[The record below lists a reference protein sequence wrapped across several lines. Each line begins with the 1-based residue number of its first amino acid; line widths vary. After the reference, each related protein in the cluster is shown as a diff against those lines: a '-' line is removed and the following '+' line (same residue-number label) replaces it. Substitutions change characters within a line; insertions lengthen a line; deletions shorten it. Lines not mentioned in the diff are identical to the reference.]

1 MSPEGAAS
9 MGRHEWSIVAAS
21 VFCTI
26 SAAAPP
32 FLVGVLAIHIRDDF
46 PFTSVHLAVVV
57 AVYFAVSAA
66 MSMAAGRII
75 HRFGAR
81 RCMRTAMVLAVV
93 SLALVA
99 SARNWQTLLLAQIAG
114 GAGNSM
120 VQPTVS
126 QALGTVIPRRFR
138 GLAFGLNQSA
148 VPLATLIVALL
159 IPLLTLTLGWRWC
172 AAVLAV
178 EAAVVA
184 FGVPDVRGR
193 DAARPGTIQPH
204 RRRRRIG
211 GSLPL
216 LMCGAS
222 FASMAGTNIPAF
234 LTSSAADMGMTAR
247 SAAAL
252 QMAGSAVCVAVRVAA
267 GWSGNGRKP
276 DYLRPAAAML
286 VGGGVGYA
294 FLASGSI
301 GLFTAGALLAF
312 GLGWGWSGLFHLSV
326 TQRFGDDV
334 AGATGF
340 VQAGVYVGAMTGPL
354 VFGVVFERLGG
365 GAAWTI
371 TCGMSL
377 VAAALLLLAQL
388 HLARAVPATPHPPE
402 KEGSTQWA

>member
-1 MSPEGAAS
+1 
-9 MGRHEWSIVAAS
+9 MGRREWRIVAAS

-26 SAAAPP
+26 SVAAPP
-32 FLVGVLAIHIRDDF
+32 FLVGVLAIHIRDDL
-46 PFTSVHLAVVV
+46 PFTSVHLAAVV
-57 AVYFAVSAA
+57 AGYFAVSAA
-66 MSMAAGRII
+66 MSMAAGRIV

-93 SLALVA
+93 SFALVA
-99 SARNWQTLLLAQIAG
+99 SARNWETLLLAQIAG

-126 QALGTVIPRRFR
+126 QALGTAIPRRFR

-159 IPLLTLTLGWRWC
+159 IPALSLTLGWRWC

-178 EAAVVA
+178 ETAVAA
-184 FGVPDVRGR
+184 FGVPAVG
-193 DAARPGTIQPH
+193 AARRAGPARP
-204 RRRRRIG
+204 RRRARIG
-211 GSLPL
+211 GALPL
-216 LMCGAS
+216 MMCGAA

-234 LTSSAADMGMTAR
+234 LTSSAADVGMTAR
-247 SAAAL
+247 WAAAL

-267 GWSGNGRKP
+267 GWSGNGRRP

-294 FLASGSI
+294 FLASGSV

-354 VFGVVFERLGG
+354 VFGVAFERLGG

-377 VAAALLLLAQL
+377 AAAALLVLAQL
-388 HLARAVPATPHPPE
+388 RLSRAAPATPHPSE
-402 KEGSTQWA
+402 KEGSTSWA